1 MFLAKFDGN
10 FKRKV
15 TSASKINTLLK
26 DVCYTVSKV
35 HGFVFTLG
43 NYELW
48 IPIFVFGNYH
58 TKVK

>member
-35 HGFVFTLG
+35 HGFCV
-43 NYELW
+43 YPRE
-48 IPIFVFGNYH
+48 I
-58 TKVK
+58 